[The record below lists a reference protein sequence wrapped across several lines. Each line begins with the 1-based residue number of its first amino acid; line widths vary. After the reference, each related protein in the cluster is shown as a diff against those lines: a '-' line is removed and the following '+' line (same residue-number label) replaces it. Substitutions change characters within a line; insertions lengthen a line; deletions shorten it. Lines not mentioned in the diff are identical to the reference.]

1 MYGCIIEPVVVA
13 LGIQVQVVVGVAS
26 APIHEHAQTQ
36 DKSLQRVRVMPF
48 SMTFVVIICIIS
60 TTVDGHAL
68 VHYFFFSTIFF
79 AYFSPLILLTHLSM
93 SMSRLRIMPFS
104 VAHWYCM

>member
-60 TTVDGHAL
+60 TTVEGHAL
-68 VHYFFFSTIFF
+68 VDYFFFSTIFF